1 MGLNGQPSIPEEG
14 PGGWAAAAGRI
25 QPPPASAA
33 SAAAEA
39 AAAEARRARM
49 MPTLLEQLELF
60 ERQRRSSL
68 SLLDAQPPLSAA
80 RNTSFERCAPHFC
93 AMRCQEVLYH

>member
-1 MGLNGQPSIPEEG
+1 MGLTGQPSIPEEG
-14 PGGWAAAAGRI
+14 PGGWAAVAGRM
-25 QPPPASAA
+25 QPASAA

-39 AAAEARRARM
+39 AAAEAHRARM

-68 SLLDAQPPLSAA
+68 SLLDGQPPLSAA
-80 RNTSFERCAPHFC
+80 RNTSFERCAQDFC
-93 AMRCQEVLYH
+93 AVRCQEV